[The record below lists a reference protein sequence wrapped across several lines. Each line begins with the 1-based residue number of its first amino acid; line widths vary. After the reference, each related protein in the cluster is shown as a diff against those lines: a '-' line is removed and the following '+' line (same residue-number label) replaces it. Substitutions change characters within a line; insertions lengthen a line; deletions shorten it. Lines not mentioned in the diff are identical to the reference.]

1 MVIKNTTHDVMLGCP
16 EIQSMLPSLTMEG
29 FPFDDLVNLIRTF
42 EVYSIGDTGYFIS
55 KVSNVEG
62 CKECHAFI
70 LPSQRNK
77 SIKALK
83 ALIAFVKEQGY
94 DVYTTVTG
102 DYPYILRLLKMI
114 GFSVVKVEECALS
127 KDGISYPLFHLTNNN
142 AQVA

>member
-1 MVIKNTTHDVMLGCP
+1 MLIQQTTPDTMLSNP
-16 EIQSMLPSLTMEG
+16 EIIEMLPSLTNDHFTLDGLVQEIG
-29 FPFDDLVNLIRTF
+29 RFD
-42 EVYSIGDTGYFIS
+42 VYSIGGTGYFITKDS
-55 KVSNVEG
+55 EVEG
-62 CKECHAFI
+62 CKECHAFF
-70 LPSQRNK
+70 LPSKRNN

-83 ALIAFVKEQGY
+83 ALIAFVKRQGY

-114 GFSVVKVEECALS
+114 GFSVVKVDECALS